1 MASVQLELITSVLPH
16 VYALPPAK
24 IDSLLPAKIDSLR
37 RRRTS
42 KIYSHLVTEIKPSL
56 EIFHRYVNSTTHAP
70 GDNLVTNGIA
80 QCLENLFNDTVL
92 TRGVSG
98 QHLTRREYILL
109 SLTEPVQR

>member
-16 VYALPPAK
+16 VYAL
-24 IDSLLPAKIDSLR
+24 LPAKIDSLR
-37 RRRTS
+37 DRQTS
-42 KIYSHLVTEIKPSL
+42 KIFSHLMTEIKPSL

-70 GDNLVTNGIA
+70 GDNFVANGIA

-92 TRGVSG
+92 TRGVVSG

-109 SLTEPVQR
+109 RLIEPVQR